1 MSQNSAPKHDLGRS
15 PPRIDPLDEFTLLC
29 ERCGYVLEGLDRG
42 GNCPECGRPIKES
55 LPHLARPGSPWQQ
68 KPSLRSLTETCREML
83 LHPGAAFTRVRIDAK
98 RSGSFERWF
107 NLATTALIAIPA
119 AAIYLAWAFFN
130 PVRGRETFLI
140 EAGIAASIV
149 LGGMLTLMFLL
160 ATLTAIER
168 TGIRAYGRVHKRRIT
183 SAVARTVC
191 AHACIGWFSGA
202 VLFWTPIVV
211 HIAVG
216 SDTIAALAVPGL
228 FLGLLHFE
236 ILVWLGVKRCRYA
249 NRERPDQTPAP

>member
-1 MSQNSAPKHDLGRS
+1 MSMRPTPESPTPHD
-15 PPRIDPLDEFTLLC
+15 PRNEFTLLC
-29 ERCGYVLEGLDRG
+29 ERCGYVLEGLDQA
-42 GNCPECGRPIKES
+42 GNCPECGTPIAES
-55 LPHLARPGSPWQQ
+55 LPQVARPGTPWQRR
-68 KPSLRSLTETCREML
+68 PSFAAFLATGRAML
-83 LHPGAAFTRVRIDAK
+83 FHPGAAFTRVRIDAK
-98 RSGSFERWF
+98 CSGSFERWF
-107 NLATTALIAIPA
+107 NLATAALLAIPA
-119 AAIYLAWAFFN
+119 ATIYLAWAFFN

-149 LGGMLTLMFLL
+149 LGGMLTLMLL
-160 ATLTAIER
+160 LTTLTAIER

-228 FLGLLHFE
+228 FLGLVHFE
-236 ILVWLGVKRCRYA
+236 ILVWIGVKRCRYA
-249 NRERPDQTPAP
+249 NRERPAQNPAPTP